1 MPGLSFYD
9 KQHIQKVAAQQ
20 AVIANIFNQFILSVS
35 PYLRKWSDAG
45 KNNVWISNQGIES
58 AVDRELLNL
67 ESMLYANIS
76 AFQKDGW
83 ERAERKNDDFI
94 SLFIKGMSISSAT
107 KDGMFTHSLSAFEAL
122 KNDIDANG
130 FKLSDRVWNITQ
142 QTKSQLEF
150 YLDSGVVAGRNSNGI
165 SSDIRQIL
173 QNPQKRFRRI
183 RNEKGELVLS
193 QPMKDYHPG
202 QGVYRSAYKN
212 ALRTSATTTN
222 TAYRSADYERW
233 SKQDFILGIEIQR
246 SANNRGPCKIC
257 DAMIGKYPKTFKFTG
272 FHPFCI
278 CFATPITMEPE
289 DFADFLL
296 NDTVPKDQVITD
308 IPQGA
313 KDFVIENKDGL
324 QSAFWYKD
332 NFTNDGGLQRE
343 IVSQPITNEVIKV
356 SRPKRIKT
364 DAEKNDIQKRWE
376 ERFARNF
383 NQTKIEQKIGI
394 KRGKEMTFEEANE
407 LQGNI
412 NFSKSHEYG
421 VNCQSCV
428 VANELRRRGYDVT
441 ALPNLQKAGNIPYE
455 LSSKTNWAW
464 IDPETMATPVK
475 KRAGGVYD
483 VTRTGALKSKNI
495 SALTKE
501 IIELVKEPGRYHID
515 FSWKSGN
522 SGHII
527 TLEKLVNGKIVLY
540 DPQNGKIV
548 NWADISKRIKL
559 QYGVNVLRVDNLLVN
574 TDIINGIVRKL

>member
-45 KNNVWISNQGIES
+45 KNNVWIRNQRIES

-94 SLFIKGMSISSAT
+94 SQFIKGMSISSAT

-193 QPMKDYHPG
+193 QPMKNYHPG

-233 SKQDFILGIEIQR
+233 SKQDFILGIEIHR

-257 DAMIGKYPKTFKFTG
+257 DAMVGKYPKTFKFTG

-289 DFADFLL
+289 NFADFLL
-296 NDTVPKDQVITD
+296 NDTVPKEQVITD

-356 SRPKRIKT
+356 SKPKRIKT
-364 DAEKNDIQKRWE
+364 DSEIANIKQKWN
-376 ERFARNF
+376 ERKLYNKITNTENEIRLNKSFETGVLFDRNG
-383 NQTKIEQKIGI
+383 NVVID
-394 KRGKEMTFEEANE
+394 KRGAKYSVAFTDEECAKMKDCVFTHNHPRGWQE
-407 LQGNI
+407 PE
-412 NFSKSHEYG
+412 KS
-421 VNCQSCV
+421 
-428 VANELRRRGYDVT
+428 L
-441 ALPNLQKAGNIPYE
+441 
-455 LSSKTNWAW
+455 
-464 IDPETMATPVK
+464 
-475 KRAGGVYD
+475 
-483 VTRTGALKSKNI
+483 
-495 SALTKE
+495 
-501 IIELVKEPGRYHID
+501 GRI
-515 FSWKSGN
+515 GN
-522 SGHII
+522 SFSPADMYLAIAHNVSEMRAVTPNYTFAMKRPEEGWGI
-527 TLEKLVNGKIVLY
+527 TISKFEKLVNRENNKLRAEFTARINNNTLSPTMASVVHYHIL
-540 DPQNGKIV
+540 
-548 NWADISKRIKL
+548 WKRISEKMGWN
-559 QYGVNVLRVDNLLVN
+559 YTKAKTR
-574 TDIINGIVRKL
+574 

>member
-1 MPGLSFYD
+1 MPELSFYD

-35 PYLRKWSDAG
+35 PYLRKWDDAG
-45 KNNVWISNQGIES
+45 KNNVWLRNQGIEN

-94 SLFIKGMSISSAT
+94 SQFIKGMAISSAT
-107 KDGMFTHSLSAFEAL
+107 KDGMFTHNLSAFEAL
-122 KNDIDANG
+122 KNDIDSNG
-130 FKLSDRVWNITQ
+130 LKLSDRVWNITQ

-150 YLDSGVVAGRNSNGI
+150 YLDSGVVSGRNSNGI

-173 QNPQKRFRRI
+173 HNPQKRFRRI

-257 DAMIGKYPKTFKFTG
+257 DAMVGKYPKTFKFTG

-289 DFADFLL
+289 NFADFLL
-296 NDTVPKDQVITD
+296 NDTVPKEQVITD

-313 KDFVIENKDGL
+313 KDFVNENKDGL

-356 SRPKRIKT
+356 SKPKRIKT
-364 DAEKNDIQKRWE
+364 DAEITDIKQKWNERKLYNKITNTENEIRLNKSFETGVLFDKNGNVVID
-376 ERFARNF
+376 
-383 NQTKIEQKIGI
+383 
-394 KRGKEMTFEEANE
+394 KRGAKYSVEFTDEECAKMKDCIFTHNHPRGWQE
-407 LQGNI
+407 PE
-412 NFSKSHEYG
+412 KS
-421 VNCQSCV
+421 
-428 VANELRRRGYDVT
+428 L
-441 ALPNLQKAGNIPYE
+441 
-455 LSSKTNWAW
+455 
-464 IDPETMATPVK
+464 
-475 KRAGGVYD
+475 
-483 VTRTGALKSKNI
+483 
-495 SALTKE
+495 
-501 IIELVKEPGRYHID
+501 GRI
-515 FSWKSGN
+515 GN
-522 SGHII
+522 SFSPADMYLAIAHNVSEMRAVTPNYTFAMKRPEEGWGI
-527 TLEKLVNGKIVLY
+527 TISKFEKLVNRENNKLRAEFTARINNNTLSPTMASVVHYHIL
-540 DPQNGKIV
+540 
-548 NWADISKRIKL
+548 WKRISEKMGWS
-559 QYGVNVLRVDNLLVN
+559 YTKAKTR
-574 TDIINGIVRKL
+574 

>member
-122 KNDIDANG
+122 KNDIDSNG
-130 FKLSDRVWNITQ
+130 LKLSDRVWNITQ

-257 DAMIGKYPKTFKFTG
+257 DAMVGKYPKTFKFTG

-289 DFADFLL
+289 NFADFLL
-296 NDTVPKDQVITD
+296 NDTVPKEQVITD

-313 KDFVIENKDGL
+313 KDFVSENKDGL

-343 IVSQPITNEVIKV
+343 IVS
-356 SRPKRIKT
+356 
-364 DAEKNDIQKRWE
+364 
-376 ERFARNF
+376 
-383 NQTKIEQKIGI
+383 
-394 KRGKEMTFEEANE
+394 
-407 LQGNI
+407 
-412 NFSKSHEYG
+412 H
-421 VNCQSCV
+421 
-428 VANELRRRGYDVT
+428 
-441 ALPNLQKAGNIPYE
+441 
-455 LSSKTNWAW
+455 
-464 IDPETMATPVK
+464 
-475 KRAGGVYD
+475 
-483 VTRTGALKSKNI
+483 
-495 SALTKE
+495 
-501 IIELVKEPGRYHID
+501 
-515 FSWKSGN
+515 
-522 SGHII
+522 
-527 TLEKLVNGKIVLY
+527 
-540 DPQNGKIV
+540 
-548 NWADISKRIKL
+548 
-559 QYGVNVLRVDNLLVN
+559 
-574 TDIINGIVRKL
+574 

>member
-1 MPGLSFYD
+1 MPELSFYD

-35 PYLRKWSDAG
+35 PYLRMWDDAG
-45 KNNVWISNQGIES
+45 KNNVWLRNQGIEN

-94 SLFIKGMSISSAT
+94 SQFIKGMSISSAT
-107 KDGMFTHSLSAFEAL
+107 KDGMFSHSLSAFEAL

-233 SKQDFILGIEIQR
+233 SKQDFILGIEIHR

-257 DAMIGKYPKTFKFTG
+257 DAMVGKYPKTFKFTG

-289 DFADFLL
+289 NFADFLL
-296 NDTVPKDQVITD
+296 NDTVPKEQVITD

-356 SRPKRIKT
+356 SKPKRIKT
-364 DAEKNDIQKRWE
+364 DSEIANIKQKWN
-376 ERFARNF
+376 ERKLYNKITNTENEIRLNKSFETGVLFDRNG
-383 NQTKIEQKIGI
+383 NVVID
-394 KRGKEMTFEEANE
+394 KRGAKYSVAFTDEECAKMKDCVFTHNHPRGWQE
-407 LQGNI
+407 PE
-412 NFSKSHEYG
+412 KS
-421 VNCQSCV
+421 
-428 VANELRRRGYDVT
+428 L
-441 ALPNLQKAGNIPYE
+441 
-455 LSSKTNWAW
+455 
-464 IDPETMATPVK
+464 
-475 KRAGGVYD
+475 
-483 VTRTGALKSKNI
+483 
-495 SALTKE
+495 
-501 IIELVKEPGRYHID
+501 GRI
-515 FSWKSGN
+515 GN
-522 SGHII
+522 SFSPADMYLAIAHNVSEMRAVTPNYTFAMKRPEEGWGI
-527 TLEKLVNGKIVLY
+527 TISKFEKLVNRENNKLRVEFTARINNNTLSPTMASVVHYHIL
-540 DPQNGKIV
+540 
-548 NWADISKRIKL
+548 WKRISEKMGWS
-559 QYGVNVLRVDNLLVN
+559 Y
-574 TDIINGIVRKL
+574 TKAKTS

>member
-122 KNDIDANG
+122 KNDIDSNG
-130 FKLSDRVWNITQ
+130 LKLSDRVWNITQ

-257 DAMIGKYPKTFKFTG
+257 DAMVGKYPKTFKFTG

-289 DFADFLL
+289 NFADFLL
-296 NDTVPKDQVITD
+296 NDTVPKEQVITD

-313 KDFVIENKDGL
+313 KDFVSENKDGL

-356 SRPKRIKT
+356 SKPKRIKT
-364 DAEKNDIQKRWE
+364 DAEITDIKQKWN
-376 ERFARNF
+376 ERKLYNKITNTENEIRLNKSFETGVLFDRNG
-383 NQTKIEQKIGI
+383 NVVID
-394 KRGKEMTFEEANE
+394 KRGAKYSVEFTDEECAKMKDCIFTHNHPRGWQE
-407 LQGNI
+407 PE
-412 NFSKSHEYG
+412 KS
-421 VNCQSCV
+421 
-428 VANELRRRGYDVT
+428 L
-441 ALPNLQKAGNIPYE
+441 
-455 LSSKTNWAW
+455 
-464 IDPETMATPVK
+464 
-475 KRAGGVYD
+475 
-483 VTRTGALKSKNI
+483 
-495 SALTKE
+495 
-501 IIELVKEPGRYHID
+501 GRI
-515 FSWKSGN
+515 GN
-522 SGHII
+522 SFSPADMYLAIAHNVSEMRAVTPNYTFAMKRPEEGWGI
-527 TLEKLVNGKIVLY
+527 TISKFEKLVNRENNKLRAEFTARINNNTLSPTMASVVHYHIL
-540 DPQNGKIV
+540 
-548 NWADISKRIKL
+548 WKRISEKMGWS
-559 QYGVNVLRVDNLLVN
+559 Y
-574 TDIINGIVRKL
+574 TKAKTS

>member
-1 MPGLSFYD
+1 MPVLSFYD

-45 KNNVWISNQGIES
+45 KNNVWLRNQGIES

-94 SLFIKGMSISSAT
+94 SQFIKGMSISSAT

-150 YLDSGVVAGRNSNGI
+150 YLDSGVIAGRNSNGI

-202 QGVYRSAYKN
+202 QGIYRSAYKN

-257 DAMIGKYPKTFKFTG
+257 DAMVGRYPKTFKFTG

-289 DFADFLL
+289 NFADFLL
-296 NDTVPKDQVITD
+296 NDTVPKEQVITD
-308 IPQGA
+308 ISQGA
-313 KDFVIENKDGL
+313 KDFVSENKDGL

-356 SRPKRIKT
+356 SKPKRIKT
-364 DAEKNDIQKRWE
+364 DAEITDIKQKWNERKLYNKITNTENEIRLNKSFETGVLFDKNGNVVID
-376 ERFARNF
+376 
-383 NQTKIEQKIGI
+383 
-394 KRGKEMTFEEANE
+394 KRGAKYSVEFTDEECAKMKDCIFTHNHPRGWQE
-407 LQGNI
+407 PE
-412 NFSKSHEYG
+412 KS
-421 VNCQSCV
+421 
-428 VANELRRRGYDVT
+428 L
-441 ALPNLQKAGNIPYE
+441 
-455 LSSKTNWAW
+455 
-464 IDPETMATPVK
+464 
-475 KRAGGVYD
+475 
-483 VTRTGALKSKNI
+483 
-495 SALTKE
+495 
-501 IIELVKEPGRYHID
+501 GRI
-515 FSWKSGN
+515 GN
-522 SGHII
+522 SFSPADMYLAIAHNVSEMRAVTPNYTFAMKRPEEGWGI
-527 TLEKLVNGKIVLY
+527 TISKFEKLVNRENNKLRAEFTARINNNTLSPTMASVVHYHIL
-540 DPQNGKIV
+540 
-548 NWADISKRIKL
+548 WKRISEKMGWS
-559 QYGVNVLRVDNLLVN
+559 YTKAKTR
-574 TDIINGIVRKL
+574 

>member
-1 MPGLSFYD
+1 MPELSFYD

-35 PYLRKWSDAG
+35 PYLRKWDDAG
-45 KNNVWISNQGIES
+45 KNNVWLRNQGIEN

-94 SLFIKGMSISSAT
+94 SQFIKGMAISSAT
-107 KDGMFTHSLSAFEAL
+107 KDGMFTHNLSAFEAL
-122 KNDIDANG
+122 KNDIDSNG
-130 FKLSDRVWNITQ
+130 LKLSDRVWNITQ

-150 YLDSGVVAGRNSNGI
+150 YLDSGVVSGRNSNGI

-173 QNPQKRFRRI
+173 HNPQKRFRRI

-202 QGVYRSAYKN
+202 QGVYRSAYRN

-257 DAMIGKYPKTFKFTG
+257 DAMVGKYPKTFKFTG

-289 DFADFLL
+289 NFADFLL
-296 NDTVPKDQVITD
+296 NDTVPKEQVITD

-313 KDFVIENKDGL
+313 KDFVSENKDGL

-364 DAEKNDIQKRWE
+364 DAEITDIKQKWNERKLYNKITNTENEIRLNKSFETGVLFDKNGNVVID
-376 ERFARNF
+376 
-383 NQTKIEQKIGI
+383 
-394 KRGKEMTFEEANE
+394 KRGAKYSVEFTDEECAKMKDCIFTHNHPRGWQE
-407 LQGNI
+407 PE
-412 NFSKSHEYG
+412 KS
-421 VNCQSCV
+421 
-428 VANELRRRGYDVT
+428 L
-441 ALPNLQKAGNIPYE
+441 
-455 LSSKTNWAW
+455 
-464 IDPETMATPVK
+464 
-475 KRAGGVYD
+475 
-483 VTRTGALKSKNI
+483 
-495 SALTKE
+495 
-501 IIELVKEPGRYHID
+501 GRI
-515 FSWKSGN
+515 GN
-522 SGHII
+522 SFSPADMYLAIAHNVSEMRAVTPNYTFAMKRPEEGWGI
-527 TLEKLVNGKIVLY
+527 TISKFEKLVNRENNKLRAEFTARINNNTLSPTMASAVHYHIL
-540 DPQNGKIV
+540 
-548 NWADISKRIKL
+548 WKRVAEKMKWS
-559 QYGVNVLRVDNLLVN
+559 YTKAKTR
-574 TDIINGIVRKL
+574 

>member
-45 KNNVWISNQGIES
+45 KNNVWIRNQRIES

-94 SLFIKGMSISSAT
+94 SQFIKGMSISSAT

-233 SKQDFILGIEIQR
+233 SKQDFILGIEIHR

-257 DAMIGKYPKTFKFTG
+257 DAMVGKYPKTFKFTG

-289 DFADFLL
+289 NFADFLL
-296 NDTVPKDQVITD
+296 NDTVPKEQVITD

-356 SRPKRIKT
+356 SKPKRIKT
-364 DAEKNDIQKRWE
+364 DSEIANIKQKWN
-376 ERFARNF
+376 ERKLYNKITNTENEIRLNKSFETGVLFDRNG
-383 NQTKIEQKIGI
+383 NVVID
-394 KRGKEMTFEEANE
+394 KRGAKYSVAFTDEECAKMKDCVFTHNHPRGWQE
-407 LQGNI
+407 PE
-412 NFSKSHEYG
+412 KS
-421 VNCQSCV
+421 
-428 VANELRRRGYDVT
+428 L
-441 ALPNLQKAGNIPYE
+441 
-455 LSSKTNWAW
+455 
-464 IDPETMATPVK
+464 
-475 KRAGGVYD
+475 
-483 VTRTGALKSKNI
+483 
-495 SALTKE
+495 
-501 IIELVKEPGRYHID
+501 GRI
-515 FSWKSGN
+515 GN
-522 SGHII
+522 SFSPADMYLAIAHNVSEMRAVAPNYTFAMKRPEEGWGI
-527 TLEKLVNGKIVLY
+527 TISKFEKLVNRENNKLRVEFTARINNNTLSPTMASVVHYHIL
-540 DPQNGKIV
+540 
-548 NWADISKRIKL
+548 WKRISEKMGWN
-559 QYGVNVLRVDNLLVN
+559 YTKAKTR
-574 TDIINGIVRKL
+574 

>member
-9 KQHIQKVAAQQ
+9 KQHIQKIAAQQ

-35 PYLRKWSDAG
+35 PYLHKWSDAG
-45 KNNVWISNQGIES
+45 KNNVWIHNQRIES

-94 SLFIKGMSISSAT
+94 SQFIKGMSISSAT
-107 KDGMFTHSLSAFEAL
+107 KDGMFAHSLSAFEAL

-150 YLDSGVVAGRNSNGI
+150 YLDSGVVAGRNANGI

-202 QGVYRSAYKN
+202 QGIYRSAYKN

-257 DAMIGKYPKTFKFTG
+257 DAMVGRYPKTFKFTG

-289 DFADFLL
+289 NFADFLL
-296 NDTVPKDQVITD
+296 NDTVPKEQVITD

-313 KDFVIENKDGL
+313 KDFVSENKDGL

-356 SRPKRIKT
+356 SKPKRIKT
-364 DAEKNDIQKRWE
+364 DAEITDIKQKWNERKLYNKITNTENEIRLNKSFETGVLFDKNGNVVID
-376 ERFARNF
+376 
-383 NQTKIEQKIGI
+383 
-394 KRGKEMTFEEANE
+394 KRGAKYSVEFTDEECAKMKDCIFTHNHPRGWQE
-407 LQGNI
+407 PE
-412 NFSKSHEYG
+412 KS
-421 VNCQSCV
+421 
-428 VANELRRRGYDVT
+428 L
-441 ALPNLQKAGNIPYE
+441 
-455 LSSKTNWAW
+455 
-464 IDPETMATPVK
+464 
-475 KRAGGVYD
+475 
-483 VTRTGALKSKNI
+483 
-495 SALTKE
+495 
-501 IIELVKEPGRYHID
+501 GRI
-515 FSWKSGN
+515 GN
-522 SGHII
+522 SFSPADMYLAIAHNVSEMRAVTPNYTFAMKRPEEGWGI
-527 TLEKLVNGKIVLY
+527 TISKFEKLVNRENNKLRAEFTARINNNTLSPTMASVVHYHIL
-540 DPQNGKIV
+540 
-548 NWADISKRIKL
+548 WKRISEKMGWS
-559 QYGVNVLRVDNLLVN
+559 YTKAKTR
-574 TDIINGIVRKL
+574 

>member
-1 MPGLSFYD
+1 MPELSFYD

-35 PYLRKWSDAG
+35 PYLRKWDDAG
-45 KNNVWISNQGIES
+45 KNNVWLRNQGIEN

-94 SLFIKGMSISSAT
+94 SQFIKGMAISSAT
-107 KDGMFTHSLSAFEAL
+107 KDGMFTHNLSAFEAL
-122 KNDIDANG
+122 KNDIDSNG
-130 FKLSDRVWNITQ
+130 LKLSDRVWNITQ

-150 YLDSGVVAGRNSNGI
+150 YLDSGVVSGRNSNGI

-173 QNPQKRFRRI
+173 HNPQKRFRRI

-257 DAMIGKYPKTFKFTG
+257 DAMVGKYPKTFKFTG

-289 DFADFLL
+289 NFDDFLL
-296 NDTVPKDQVITD
+296 NDTVPKEQVITD

-313 KDFVIENKDGL
+313 KDFVNENKDGL

-394 KRGKEMTFEEANE
+394 KRDEEMTFEEANE
-407 LQGNI
+407 LRGNI
-412 NFSKSHEYG
+412 NFGKGNEYG

-441 ALPNLQKAGNIPYE
+441 ALPNLEKKGNIPHE
-455 LSSKTNWAW
+455 LSYRTNWAW
-464 IDPETMATPVK
+464 IDPKTMVMPVK
-475 KRAGGVYD
+475 KTAGGIYD
-483 VTRTGALKSKNI
+483 VTRTGALKSKSI
-495 SALTKE
+495 KELTKE
-501 IIELVKEPGRYHID
+501 LVELVKEPGRYHID
-515 FSWKSGN
+515 FSWKGRN

-527 TLEKLVNGKIVLY
+527 TLEKSLDGKIVIY
-540 DPQNGKIV
+540 DPQTGKIK
-548 NWADISKRIKL
+548 NWGELSKEISLK
-559 QYGVNVLRVDNLLVN
+559 YGVNVLRVDNLLVN
-574 TDIINGIVRKL
+574 TDIINGIVKKL

>member
-122 KNDIDANG
+122 KNDIDSNG
-130 FKLSDRVWNITQ
+130 LKLSDRVWNITQ

-257 DAMIGKYPKTFKFTG
+257 DAMVGKYPKTFKFTG

-289 DFADFLL
+289 NFADFLL
-296 NDTVPKDQVITD
+296 NDTVPKEQVITD

-356 SRPKRIKT
+356 SKPKRIKT
-364 DAEKNDIQKRWE
+364 DAEITDIKQKWN
-376 ERFARNF
+376 ERKLYNKITNTENEIRLNKSFETGVLFDRNG
-383 NQTKIEQKIGI
+383 NVVID
-394 KRGKEMTFEEANE
+394 KRGAKYSVAFTDEECAKMKDCVFTHNHPRGWQE
-407 LQGNI
+407 PE
-412 NFSKSHEYG
+412 KS
-421 VNCQSCV
+421 
-428 VANELRRRGYDVT
+428 L
-441 ALPNLQKAGNIPYE
+441 
-455 LSSKTNWAW
+455 
-464 IDPETMATPVK
+464 
-475 KRAGGVYD
+475 
-483 VTRTGALKSKNI
+483 
-495 SALTKE
+495 
-501 IIELVKEPGRYHID
+501 GRI
-515 FSWKSGN
+515 GN
-522 SGHII
+522 SFSPADMYLAIAHNVSEMRAVTPNYTFAMKRPEEGWGI
-527 TLEKLVNGKIVLY
+527 TISKFEKLVNRENNKLRVEFTARINNNTLSPTMASVVHYHIL
-540 DPQNGKIV
+540 
-548 NWADISKRIKL
+548 WKRISEKMGWN
-559 QYGVNVLRVDNLLVN
+559 YTKAKTR
-574 TDIINGIVRKL
+574 

>member
-122 KNDIDANG
+122 KNDIDSNG
-130 FKLSDRVWNITQ
+130 LKLSDRVWNITQ

-257 DAMIGKYPKTFKFTG
+257 DAMVGKYPKTFKFTG

-289 DFADFLL
+289 NFADFLL
-296 NDTVPKDQVITD
+296 NDTVPKEQVITD

-313 KDFVIENKDGL
+313 KDFVSENKDGL

-356 SRPKRIKT
+356 SKPKRIKT
-364 DAEKNDIQKRWE
+364 DAEITDIKQKWN
-376 ERFARNF
+376 ERKLYNKITNTENEIRLNKSFETGVLFDRNG
-383 NQTKIEQKIGI
+383 NVVID
-394 KRGKEMTFEEANE
+394 KRGAKYSVAFTDEECAKMKDCVFTHNHPRGWQE
-407 LQGNI
+407 PE
-412 NFSKSHEYG
+412 KS
-421 VNCQSCV
+421 
-428 VANELRRRGYDVT
+428 L
-441 ALPNLQKAGNIPYE
+441 
-455 LSSKTNWAW
+455 
-464 IDPETMATPVK
+464 
-475 KRAGGVYD
+475 
-483 VTRTGALKSKNI
+483 
-495 SALTKE
+495 
-501 IIELVKEPGRYHID
+501 GRI
-515 FSWKSGN
+515 GN
-522 SGHII
+522 SFSPADMYLAIAHNVSEMRAVTPNYTFAMKRPEEGWGI
-527 TLEKLVNGKIVLY
+527 TISKFEKLVNRENNKLRAEFTARINNNTLSPTMASVVHYHIL
-540 DPQNGKIV
+540 
-548 NWADISKRIKL
+548 WKRISEKMGWN
-559 QYGVNVLRVDNLLVN
+559 YTKAKTR
-574 TDIINGIVRKL
+574 

>member
-94 SLFIKGMSISSAT
+94 SQFIKGMSISSAT

-233 SKQDFILGIEIQR
+233 SKQDFILGIEIHR

-257 DAMIGKYPKTFKFTG
+257 DAMVGKYPKTFKFTG

-289 DFADFLL
+289 NFADFLL
-296 NDTVPKDQVITD
+296 NDTVPKEQVITD

-356 SRPKRIKT
+356 SKPKRIKT
-364 DAEKNDIQKRWE
+364 DSEIANIKQKWN
-376 ERFARNF
+376 ERKLYNKITNTENEIRLNKSFETGVLFDRNG
-383 NQTKIEQKIGI
+383 NVVID
-394 KRGKEMTFEEANE
+394 KRGAKYSVAFTDEECAKMKDCVFTHNHPRGWQE
-407 LQGNI
+407 PE
-412 NFSKSHEYG
+412 KS
-421 VNCQSCV
+421 
-428 VANELRRRGYDVT
+428 L
-441 ALPNLQKAGNIPYE
+441 
-455 LSSKTNWAW
+455 
-464 IDPETMATPVK
+464 
-475 KRAGGVYD
+475 
-483 VTRTGALKSKNI
+483 
-495 SALTKE
+495 
-501 IIELVKEPGRYHID
+501 GRI
-515 FSWKSGN
+515 GN
-522 SGHII
+522 SFSPADMYLAIAHNVSEMRAVTPNYTFAMKRPEEGWGI
-527 TLEKLVNGKIVLY
+527 TISKFEKLVNRENNKLRVEFTARINNNTLSPTMASVVHYHIL
-540 DPQNGKIV
+540 
-548 NWADISKRIKL
+548 WKRISEKM
-559 QYGVNVLRVDNLLVN
+559 GWN
-574 TDIINGIVRKL
+574 

>member
-9 KQHIQKVAAQQ
+9 KQHIQKIAAQQ

-94 SLFIKGMSISSAT
+94 SQFIKGMAISSAT
-107 KDGMFTHSLSAFEAL
+107 KDGMFSHSLSAFEAL

-233 SKQDFILGIEIQR
+233 SKQDFILGIEIHR

-257 DAMIGKYPKTFKFTG
+257 DAMVGKYPKTFKFTG

-289 DFADFLL
+289 NFADFLL
-296 NDTVPKDQVITD
+296 NDTVPKEQVITD

-356 SRPKRIKT
+356 SKPKRIKT
-364 DAEKNDIQKRWE
+364 DSEIANIKQKWN
-376 ERFARNF
+376 ERKLYNKITNTENEIRLNKSFETGVLFDRNG
-383 NQTKIEQKIGI
+383 NVVID
-394 KRGKEMTFEEANE
+394 KRGAKYSVAFTDEECAKMKDCVFTHNHPRGWQE
-407 LQGNI
+407 PE
-412 NFSKSHEYG
+412 KS
-421 VNCQSCV
+421 
-428 VANELRRRGYDVT
+428 L
-441 ALPNLQKAGNIPYE
+441 
-455 LSSKTNWAW
+455 
-464 IDPETMATPVK
+464 
-475 KRAGGVYD
+475 
-483 VTRTGALKSKNI
+483 
-495 SALTKE
+495 
-501 IIELVKEPGRYHID
+501 GRI
-515 FSWKSGN
+515 GN
-522 SGHII
+522 SFSPADMYLAIAHNVSEMRAVTPNYTFAMKRPEEGWGI
-527 TLEKLVNGKIVLY
+527 TISKFEKLVNRENNKLRAEFTARINNNTLSPTMASVVHYHIL
-540 DPQNGKIV
+540 
-548 NWADISKRIKL
+548 WKRISEKMGWN
-559 QYGVNVLRVDNLLVN
+559 YTKAKTR
-574 TDIINGIVRKL
+574 

>member
-35 PYLRKWSDAG
+35 PYLRKWDDAG
-45 KNNVWISNQGIES
+45 KNNVWLRNQGIEN

-83 ERAERKNDDFI
+83 DRAERKNDDFI
-94 SLFIKGMSISSAT
+94 SQFIKGMAISSAT

-122 KNDIDANG
+122 KNDIDSNG
-130 FKLSDRVWNITQ
+130 LKLSDRVWNITQ

-150 YLDSGVVAGRNSNGI
+150 YLDSGVVSGRNSNGI

-173 QNPQKRFRRI
+173 HNPQKRFRRI

-202 QGVYRSAYKN
+202 QGVYRSAYRN

-257 DAMIGKYPKTFKFTG
+257 DAMVGKYPKTFKFTG

-289 DFADFLL
+289 NFADFLL
-296 NDTVPKDQVITD
+296 NDTVPKEQVITD

-313 KDFVIENKDGL
+313 KDFVSENKDGL

-364 DAEKNDIQKRWE
+364 DAEITDIKQKWNERKLYNKITDTENEIRLNKSFETGVLFDKNGNVVID
-376 ERFARNF
+376 
-383 NQTKIEQKIGI
+383 
-394 KRGKEMTFEEANE
+394 KRGAKYSVEFTDEECAKMKDCIFTHNHPRGWQE
-407 LQGNI
+407 PE
-412 NFSKSHEYG
+412 KS
-421 VNCQSCV
+421 
-428 VANELRRRGYDVT
+428 L
-441 ALPNLQKAGNIPYE
+441 
-455 LSSKTNWAW
+455 
-464 IDPETMATPVK
+464 
-475 KRAGGVYD
+475 
-483 VTRTGALKSKNI
+483 
-495 SALTKE
+495 
-501 IIELVKEPGRYHID
+501 GRI
-515 FSWKSGN
+515 GN
-522 SGHII
+522 SFSPADMYLAIAHNVSEMRAVTPNYTFAMKRPEEGWGI
-527 TLEKLVNGKIVLY
+527 TISKFEKLVNRENNKLRAEFTSRINNNTLSPTMASAVHYHIL
-540 DPQNGKIV
+540 
-548 NWADISKRIKL
+548 WKRVAEKMKWS
-559 QYGVNVLRVDNLLVN
+559 YTKAKTR
-574 TDIINGIVRKL
+574 

>member
-9 KQHIQKVAAQQ
+9 KQHIQKIAAQQ

-122 KNDIDANG
+122 KNDIDSNG
-130 FKLSDRVWNITQ
+130 LKLSDRVWNITQ

-257 DAMIGKYPKTFKFTG
+257 DAMVGKYPKTFKFTG

-289 DFADFLL
+289 NFADFLL
-296 NDTVPKDQVITD
+296 NDTVPKEQVITD

-313 KDFVIENKDGL
+313 KDFVSENKDGL

-343 IVSQPITNEVIKV
+343 IVSQPITNEAIKV
-356 SRPKRIKT
+356 SKPKRIKT
-364 DAEKNDIQKRWE
+364 DAEITDIKQKWNERKLYNKITNTENEIRLNKSFETGVLFDKNGNVVID
-376 ERFARNF
+376 
-383 NQTKIEQKIGI
+383 
-394 KRGKEMTFEEANE
+394 KRGAKYSVEFTDEECAKMKDCIFTHNHPRGWQE
-407 LQGNI
+407 PE
-412 NFSKSHEYG
+412 KS
-421 VNCQSCV
+421 
-428 VANELRRRGYDVT
+428 L
-441 ALPNLQKAGNIPYE
+441 
-455 LSSKTNWAW
+455 
-464 IDPETMATPVK
+464 
-475 KRAGGVYD
+475 
-483 VTRTGALKSKNI
+483 
-495 SALTKE
+495 
-501 IIELVKEPGRYHID
+501 GRI
-515 FSWKSGN
+515 GN
-522 SGHII
+522 SFSPADMYLAIAHNVSEMRAVTPNYTFAMKRPEEGWGI
-527 TLEKLVNGKIVLY
+527 TISKFEKLVNRENNKLRAEFTARINNNTLSPTMASVVHYHIL
-540 DPQNGKIV
+540 
-548 NWADISKRIKL
+548 WKRISEKMGWS
-559 QYGVNVLRVDNLLVN
+559 Y
-574 TDIINGIVRKL
+574 TKAKTS

>member
-9 KQHIQKVAAQQ
+9 KQHIQKIAAQQ

-35 PYLRKWSDAG
+35 PYLHKWSDAG
-45 KNNVWISNQGIES
+45 KNNVWLRNQGIEN

-94 SLFIKGMSISSAT
+94 SQFIKGMSISSAT
-107 KDGMFTHSLSAFEAL
+107 KDGMFSHSLSAFEAL

-233 SKQDFILGIEIQR
+233 SKQDFILGIEIHR

-257 DAMIGKYPKTFKFTG
+257 DAMVGKYPKTFKFTG

-289 DFADFLL
+289 NFADFLL
-296 NDTVPKDQVITD
+296 NDTVPKEQVITD

-343 IVSQPITNEVIKV
+343 IFSQPITNEVIKV
-356 SRPKRIKT
+356 SKPKRIKT
-364 DAEKNDIQKRWE
+364 DSEIANIKQKWN
-376 ERFARNF
+376 ERKLYNKITNTENEIRLNKSFETGVLFDRNG
-383 NQTKIEQKIGI
+383 NVVID
-394 KRGKEMTFEEANE
+394 KRGAKYSVAFTDEECAKMKDCVFTHNHPRGWQE
-407 LQGNI
+407 PE
-412 NFSKSHEYG
+412 KS
-421 VNCQSCV
+421 
-428 VANELRRRGYDVT
+428 L
-441 ALPNLQKAGNIPYE
+441 
-455 LSSKTNWAW
+455 
-464 IDPETMATPVK
+464 
-475 KRAGGVYD
+475 
-483 VTRTGALKSKNI
+483 
-495 SALTKE
+495 
-501 IIELVKEPGRYHID
+501 GRI
-515 FSWKSGN
+515 GN
-522 SGHII
+522 SFSPADMYLAIAHNVSEMRAVTPNYTFAMKRPEEGWGI
-527 TLEKLVNGKIVLY
+527 TISKFEKLVNRENNKLRVEFTARINNNTLSPTMASVVHYHIL
-540 DPQNGKIV
+540 
-548 NWADISKRIKL
+548 WKRISEKMGWN
-559 QYGVNVLRVDNLLVN
+559 YTKAKTR
-574 TDIINGIVRKL
+574 

>member
-122 KNDIDANG
+122 KNDIDSNG
-130 FKLSDRVWNITQ
+130 LKLSDRVWNITQ

-257 DAMIGKYPKTFKFTG
+257 DAMVGKYPKTFKFTG

-289 DFADFLL
+289 NFADFLL
-296 NDTVPKDQVITD
+296 NDTVPKEQVITD

-313 KDFVIENKDGL
+313 KDFVSENKDGL

-356 SRPKRIKT
+356 SKPKRIKT
-364 DAEKNDIQKRWE
+364 DAEITDIKQKWNERKLYNKITNTENEIRLNKSFETGVLFDKNGNVVID
-376 ERFARNF
+376 
-383 NQTKIEQKIGI
+383 
-394 KRGKEMTFEEANE
+394 KRGAKYSVEFTDEECAKMKDCIFTHNHPRGWQE
-407 LQGNI
+407 PE
-412 NFSKSHEYG
+412 KS
-421 VNCQSCV
+421 
-428 VANELRRRGYDVT
+428 L
-441 ALPNLQKAGNIPYE
+441 
-455 LSSKTNWAW
+455 
-464 IDPETMATPVK
+464 
-475 KRAGGVYD
+475 
-483 VTRTGALKSKNI
+483 
-495 SALTKE
+495 
-501 IIELVKEPGRYHID
+501 GRI
-515 FSWKSGN
+515 GN
-522 SGHII
+522 SFSPADMYLAIAHNVSEMRAVTPNYTFAMKRPEEGWGI
-527 TLEKLVNGKIVLY
+527 TISKFEKLVNRENNKLRAEFTARINNNTLSPTMASVVHYHIL
-540 DPQNGKIV
+540 
-548 NWADISKRIKL
+548 WKRISEKMGWSL
-559 QYGVNVLRVDNLLVN
+559 SL
-574 TDIINGIVRKL
+574 IHI

>member
-1 MPGLSFYD
+1 MPELSFYD

-35 PYLRKWSDAG
+35 PYLRMWDDAG
-45 KNNVWISNQGIES
+45 KNNVWLRNQGIEN

-94 SLFIKGMSISSAT
+94 SQFIKGMSISSAT
-107 KDGMFTHSLSAFEAL
+107 KDGMFSHSLSAFEAL

-233 SKQDFILGIEIQR
+233 SKQDFILGIEIHR

-257 DAMIGKYPKTFKFTG
+257 DAMVGKYPKTFKFTG

-289 DFADFLL
+289 NFADFLL
-296 NDTVPKDQVITD
+296 NDTVPKEQVITD

-313 KDFVIENKDGL
+313 KDFVIKNKDGL

-356 SRPKRIKT
+356 SKPKRIKT
-364 DAEKNDIQKRWE
+364 DSEIANIKQKWN
-376 ERFARNF
+376 ERKLYNKITNTENEIRLNKSFETGVLFDRNG
-383 NQTKIEQKIGI
+383 NVVID
-394 KRGKEMTFEEANE
+394 KRGAKYSVAFTDEECAKMKDCVFTHNHPRGWQE
-407 LQGNI
+407 PE
-412 NFSKSHEYG
+412 KS
-421 VNCQSCV
+421 
-428 VANELRRRGYDVT
+428 L
-441 ALPNLQKAGNIPYE
+441 
-455 LSSKTNWAW
+455 
-464 IDPETMATPVK
+464 
-475 KRAGGVYD
+475 
-483 VTRTGALKSKNI
+483 
-495 SALTKE
+495 
-501 IIELVKEPGRYHID
+501 GRI
-515 FSWKSGN
+515 GN
-522 SGHII
+522 SFSPADMYLAIAHNVSEMRAVTPNYTFAMKRPEEGWGI
-527 TLEKLVNGKIVLY
+527 TISKFEKLVNRENNKLRVEFTARINNNTLSPTMASVVHYHIL
-540 DPQNGKIV
+540 
-548 NWADISKRIKL
+548 WKRISEKMGWN
-559 QYGVNVLRVDNLLVN
+559 YTKAKTR
-574 TDIINGIVRKL
+574 

>member
-122 KNDIDANG
+122 KNDIDSNG
-130 FKLSDRVWNITQ
+130 LKLSDRVWNITQ

-257 DAMIGKYPKTFKFTG
+257 DAMVGKYPKTFKFTG

-289 DFADFLL
+289 NFADFLL
-296 NDTVPKDQVITD
+296 NDTVPKEQVITD

-356 SRPKRIKT
+356 SKPKRIKT
-364 DAEKNDIQKRWE
+364 DAEITDIKQKWNERKLYNKITNTENEIRLNKSFETGVLFDKNGNVVID
-376 ERFARNF
+376 
-383 NQTKIEQKIGI
+383 
-394 KRGKEMTFEEANE
+394 KRGAKYSVEFTDEECAKMKDCVFTHNHPRGWQE
-407 LQGNI
+407 PE
-412 NFSKSHEYG
+412 KS
-421 VNCQSCV
+421 
-428 VANELRRRGYDVT
+428 L
-441 ALPNLQKAGNIPYE
+441 
-455 LSSKTNWAW
+455 
-464 IDPETMATPVK
+464 
-475 KRAGGVYD
+475 
-483 VTRTGALKSKNI
+483 
-495 SALTKE
+495 
-501 IIELVKEPGRYHID
+501 GRI
-515 FSWKSGN
+515 GN
-522 SGHII
+522 SFSPADMYLAIAHNVSEMRAVTPNYTFAMKRPEEGWGI
-527 TLEKLVNGKIVLY
+527 TISKFEKLVNRENNKLRVEFTARINNNTLSPTMASVVHYHIL
-540 DPQNGKIV
+540 
-548 NWADISKRIKL
+548 WKRISEKMGWS
-559 QYGVNVLRVDNLLVN
+559 Y
-574 TDIINGIVRKL
+574 TKAKTS